1 MVDKESKM
9 LKNAIANQDREIKA
23 LKYDIARMS

>member
-1 MVDKESKM
+1 MIEKESKM
-9 LKNAIANQDREIKA
+9 LKNALSNQDREIKA